1 MKKFYNPTFSTLL
14 LLCGLMV
21 SFIACSNDGGDD
33 PDGPQLKGDSIL
45 VSLTQASR
53 AKVGQ
58 DLNSL
63 LVGDTIFY
71 NLVIED
77 PKAPAEADYT
87 IDLIG
92 VGSSSHHR
100 RLNQD
105 FKLLIGK
112 VGEGDTVKDWQQI
125 NEFPYTIPT
134 PGKYLLK
141 YVTKM
146 HGTFIHNYIF
156 QRRVNKKPNSKITHQ
171 FIGFNVLFI
180 EMWYEDCTVRKPGG
194 GSHSVHRNDFYFRIK
209 CGDFATDK
217 LFEKPNRPN
226 SPNDRTYSFEIRYDN
241 NEYKGTFQ
249 GGEPRCFFEGPQKK
263 IKAPEVE
270 NLTVSSLVINIYTGD
285 NTAPTIFHYKNLKL
299 ENRRPDAPK
308 KKQQNNEKYE
318 IIR

>member
-1 MKKFYNPTFSTLL
+1 MKKFYNSTFSTLL

-21 SFIACSNDGGDD
+21 SFIACSNDGGDK
-33 PDGPQLKGDSIL
+33 PDGPQLKSDSIL

-58 DLNSL
+58 DLNGL

-92 VGSSSHHR
+92 VGSSSYHR

-112 VGEGDTVKDWQQI
+112 VEEGDTVKDWQQI

-134 PGKYLLK
+134 QGKYQLK
-141 YVTKM
+141 YVTKT
-146 HGTFIHNYIF
+146 HGTFIHDYNF

-171 FIGFNVLFI
+171 FLGFNVLFI
-180 EMWYEDCTVRKPGG
+180 EMWYEDYTVRKPGG
-194 GSHSVHRNDFYFRIK
+194 GHHSVHRNDFYFRIK
-209 CGDFATDK
+209 CGDFPTDK
-217 LFEKPNRPN
+217 LFEKPNRTD
-226 SPNDRTYSFEIRYDN
+226 SPNDRTYFFKIRYDN
-241 NEYKGTFQ
+241 NNYKGTFQ
-249 GGEPRCFFEGPQKK
+249 GGEPRCFFEGPQEK
-263 IKAPEVE
+263 IKAPEVK
-270 NLTVSSLVINIYTGD
+270 NLVVYSLVINIETKD
-285 NTAPTIFHYKNLKL
+285 NSMPTSFQYNNLKL
-299 ENRRPDAPK
+299 ENRR
-308 KKQQNNEKYE
+308 
-318 IIR
+318 

>member
-1 MKKFYNPTFSTLL
+1 MKKFYNSTFSTLL

-33 PDGPQLKGDSIL
+33 PDDPQLKGDSIL

-58 DLNSL
+58 DLNGL

-77 PKAPAEADYT
+77 PKAPAGADYT
-87 IDLIG
+87 IDLVG

-112 VGEGDTVKDWQQI
+112 VEEGDTVKDWQQI

-134 PGKYLLK
+134 QGKYLLK

-146 HGTFIHNYIF
+146 DGTFIHDFDF
-156 QRRVNKKPNSKITHQ
+156 QRRVNGKPNSKITHQ
-171 FIGFNVLFI
+171 FLGFNVLFI
-180 EMWYEDCTVRKPGG
+180 EMWFEDCTVRKPSGG
-194 GSHSVHRNDFYFRIK
+194 NHSIHRNDFYFRIK
-209 CGDFATDK
+209 CGDFPTDK
-217 LFEKPNRPN
+217 LFEKNRPD
-226 SPNDRTYSFEIRYDN
+226 SPNKRTYSYKIGYDGRGCP
-241 NEYKGTFQ
+241 GTF
-249 GGEPRCFFEGPQKK
+249 
-263 IKAPEVE
+263 
-270 NLTVSSLVINIYTGD
+270 
-285 NTAPTIFHYKNLKL
+285 
-299 ENRRPDAPK
+299 
-308 KKQQNNEKYE
+308 
-318 IIR
+318 

>member
-1 MKKFYNPTFSTLL
+1 MKKFYNSTFSTLL

-58 DLNSL
+58 DLNGL

-87 IDLIG
+87 IDPSG

-112 VGEGDTVKDWQQI
+112 VEEGDTVKDWQQI

-134 PGKYLLK
+134 RGKYLLK
-141 YVTKM
+141 YVTKT
-146 HGTFIHNYIF
+146 HGTFIHDYNF
-156 QRRVNKKPNSKITHQ
+156 QRRVNKKPNSKITHK
-171 FIGFNVLFI
+171 FLGFNVLFI
-180 EMWYEDCTVRKPGG
+180 EMWYEDCTVRKSGG
-194 GSHSVHRNDFYFRIK
+194 GHHSVHRNDFYFRIK
-209 CGDFATDK
+209 CGDFPTDR
-217 LFEKPNRPN
+217 LFEQPN
-226 SPNDRTYSFEIRYDN
+226 SPDSPNNRTYSFKIHYDN
-241 NEYKGTFQ
+241 NDCVGTFQ
-249 GGEPRCFFEGPQKK
+249 GGEPHCFFKGPQEK
-263 IKAPEVE
+263 IKAPKVE
-270 NLTVSSLVINIYTGD
+270 NLVVSSLVINIKTTDKVTD
-285 NTAPTIFHYKNLKL
+285 NSMSTSFQYNNLKL
-299 ENRRPDAPK
+299 GNRRPDAPK
-308 KKQQNNEKYE
+308 KKQ
-318 IIR
+318 

>member
-1 MKKFYNPTFSTLL
+1 MKKFYNSTFSTLL

-33 PDGPQLKGDSIL
+33 PADPQLKGDSIL

-58 DLNSL
+58 DLNGL
-63 LVGDTIFY
+63 LVGDTIYY

-87 IDLIG
+87 IALEG
-92 VGSSSHHR
+92 AGNAGGHK

-112 VGEGDTVKDWQQI
+112 VEEGDTVKDWQQI
-125 NEFPYTIPT
+125 NEFPYTIPSQ
-134 PGKYLLK
+134 GKFLLK

-146 HGTFIHNYIF
+146 DGTFIHDFDF
-156 QRRVNKKPNSKITHQ
+156 QRRVNGKPNSKITHQ
-171 FIGFNVLFI
+171 FLGFNVLFI
-180 EMWYEDCTVRKPGG
+180 EMWFEDCTVRKPSGG
-194 GSHSVHRNDFYFRIK
+194 NHSIHRNDFYFRIK
-209 CGDFATDK
+209 CGDFPTDK
-217 LFEKPNRPN
+217 LFEKNRPD
-226 SPNDRTYSFEIRYDN
+226 SPNKRTYSYKIGYDGRVCP
-241 NEYKGTFQ
+241 GTFQ
-249 GGEPRCFFEGPQKK
+249 GGEPCCFFEGPQKK
-263 IKAPEVE
+263 KKAPDVE
-270 NLTVSSLVINIYTGD
+270 NLTVSSLVININTVD
-285 NTAPTIFHYKNLKL
+285 NPAPTIFHYKNLKL

>member
-1 MKKFYNPTFSTLL
+1 
-14 LLCGLMV
+14 MV

-58 DLNSL
+58 DLNGL

-87 IDLIG
+87 IALESAG
-92 VGSSSHHR
+92 NAGGHR
-100 RLNQD
+100 RLNND
-105 FKLLIGK
+105 FALLIGK
-112 VGEGDTVKDWQQI
+112 VEEDDTVKDWQQI

-134 PGKYLLK
+134 QGKYLLK

-146 HGTFIHNYIF
+146 HGTFIHNYNF

-171 FIGFNVLFI
+171 FLGFNVLFI
-180 EMWYEDCTVRKPGG
+180 EMWFEDCTVRKPS
-194 GSHSVHRNDFYFRIK
+194 GSHHSIHRNDFYFRIK

-217 LFEKPNRPN
+217 LFEKSNSSD
-226 SPNDRTYSFEIRYDN
+226 SPNGRTCSFKICYN
-241 NEYKGTFQ
+241 NNDYKGTFQ
-249 GGEPRCFFEGPQKK
+249 GGEPHCFFKGPQKEK
-263 IKAPEVE
+263 KAPDVGC
-270 NLTVSSLVINIYTGD
+270 LIVSSLVININTGD
-285 NTAPTIFHYKNLKL
+285 NLVPTIFHYKNLKL
-299 ENRRPDAPK
+299 ENRR
-308 KKQQNNEKYE
+308 
-318 IIR
+318 

>member
-1 MKKFYNPTFSTLL
+1 MKKFYNSRFSILL

-58 DLNSL
+58 DLNGL

-87 IDLIG
+87 IDLVG

-112 VGEGDTVKDWQQI
+112 VEEGDTVKDWQQI

-134 PGKYLLK
+134 RGKYLLK
-141 YVTKM
+141 YITKM
-146 HGTFIHNYIF
+146 HGTFIHDYNF

-171 FIGFNVLFI
+171 SIGFNVLFI
-180 EMWYEDCTVRKPGG
+180 EMWYEDRTVRKPSGG
-194 GSHSVHRNDFYFRIK
+194 NHSIHRNDFYFRIK
-209 CGDFATDK
+209 CGDFPTDK
-217 LFEKPNRPN
+217 LFEKNRPD
-226 SPNDRTYSFEIRYDN
+226 SPNKRTYSYKIGYDGRVCP
-241 NEYKGTFQ
+241 GTFQ
-249 GGEPRCFFEGPQKK
+249 GGEPCCFFEGPQKK
-263 IKAPEVE
+263 ITAPDVE
-270 NLTVSSLVINIYTGD
+270 NLVVSSLVININTTD
-285 NTAPTIFHYKNLKL
+285 NSMSTSFQYKDLKL

-308 KKQQNNEKYE
+308 KKSTKQ
-318 IIR
+318 